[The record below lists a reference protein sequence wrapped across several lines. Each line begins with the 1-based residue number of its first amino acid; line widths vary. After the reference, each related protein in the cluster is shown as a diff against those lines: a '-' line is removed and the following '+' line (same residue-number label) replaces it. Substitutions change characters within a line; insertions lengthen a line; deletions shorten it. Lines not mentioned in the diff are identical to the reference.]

1 MLAGE
6 LYFAADPELV
16 GLRKN
21 AARLTRLYN
30 ATTEEEGD
38 LRSRLL
44 QELFGTLGEKATIEP
59 PFRCDYGLNI
69 HSGDRLYL
77 NYNCIILDCC
87 EVRIGNDVMLGPNV
101 QLYTAYH
108 PTDPHIRLMGLELA
122 APIEI
127 GDNVSSPRISRLT
140 LWLWEILVELSGNST
155 QKALKPVFGQQPHR
169 TDRFHQSLTFA

>member
-87 EVRIGNDVMLGPNV
+87 EVRIGNDVMLG
-101 QLYTAYH
+101 
-108 PTDPHIRLMGLELA
+108 GLLFVPVSPLA
-122 APIEI
+122 NIPP
-127 GDNVSSPRISRLT
+127 VTFSPVKSKIIPGAS
-140 LWLWEILVELSGNST
+140 
-155 QKALKPVFGQQPHR
+155 
-169 TDRFHQSLTFA
+169 QSK

>member
-1 MLAGE
+1 MSELSKTEKQKMLAGE

-77 NYNCIILDCC
+77 NYNCIVLDCC
-87 EVRIGNDVMLGPNV
+87 EVRIGNDVLLGPNV

-108 PTDPHIRLMGLELA
+108 PTDPQIRLMGLELA
-122 APIEI
+122 AP
-127 GDNVSSPRISRLT
+127 
-140 LWLWEILVELSGNST
+140 
-155 QKALKPVFGQQPHR
+155 
-169 TDRFHQSLTFA
+169 